1 MIRDNNE
8 IFRRKPLLF
17 LTILVGCGNVFA
29 RTLESNGGDD
39 EEDQIAE
46 QYRSDRP
53 VKIVPGSRIICT
65 EMRGNLTERFVG
77 F

>member
-39 EEDQIAE
+39 EEYQIAE
-46 QYRSDRP
+46 
-53 VKIVPGSRIICT
+53 
-65 EMRGNLTERFVG
+65 
-77 F
+77 